1 MPLDATSLERIV
13 RTKNGLFEA
22 ILSRMSEAERLAFSE
37 SQINTLKGAC
47 TRLQWNSH
55 PVDIRL
61 SIPMLFARYYFVLMA
76 GREHRSAARRKEERQ
91 HHPLLRWGNII
102 FAGSCLLVLLY
113 AVVFA
118 EALLVR
124 TMFAYEAPQ

>member
-1 MPLDATSLERIV
+1 
-13 RTKNGLFEA
+13 
-22 ILSRMSEAERLAFSE
+22 MSEADRLAFSE
-37 SQINTLKGAC
+37 NQINTLKGAC
-47 TRLQWNSH
+47 TRLRWNSH
-55 PVDIRL
+55 TVDIRL

-76 GREHRSAARRKEERQ
+76 GREHRSAARRKAERQ

-102 FAGSCLLVLLY
+102 FAASCLLVLLY

-124 TMFAYEAPQ
+124 AMFAYEAPQ